1 MSGIGVDSP
10 NRTASNPAPDLAH
23 KSSALLRLG
32 DNLHSYDG
40 LQAEYMSL
48 IHMPDFHMFAETWA
62 KSLYRPVQDVI
73 RCLLDSDANADP
85 STLLYCAPGPHVPLL
100 SLTEGNSFT
109 ENFAVISLADID
121 PSNLLSA
128 AAKVK
133 RIASQSVV
141 QTVRADF
148 TGGLGQG
155 LADILRNSLKEAT
168 TLQEVHKILAA
179 ARSIVDDLFQP
190 QRVHAAYQN
199 VRKELLVEGIGGS
212 HTVVVSEMVASFT
225 ATAVWMAFRSALYT
239 RFPDPR
245 QRDKLE
251 DCLGAAAHI
260 VQIYNARFLAFH
272 LKTLAGCTAK
282 GGYLVTIFDT
292 VKRYD
297 DPAIPEQHAF
307 PKHTTPR
314 DVVQTFPFKI
324 VKYKSLVWRDHPE
337 SFHITLQDIPIPDFQ
352 AHVHDIAVF
361 ALKKLS
367 PANSVYKKRDRSVFQ
382 T

>member
-1 MSGIGVDSP
+1 MLLVASANEEPATRQGSEMSGIGVDSP
-10 NRTASNPAPDLAH
+10 NRTASNHAPDLAH

-32 DNLHSYDG
+32 DDLHSYDG

-73 RCLLDSDANADP
+73 RGLIESDANADP

-121 PSNLLSA
+121 TGNLLSA
-128 AAKVK
+128 ATKVK
-133 RIASQSVV
+133 RIASQCVV

-155 LADILRNSLKEAT
+155 LADIFRNSLKEAT

-179 ARSIVDDLFQP
+179 ASSIVDDLFQP

-199 VRKELLVEGIGGS
+199 VRKELLVGGIGGS

-225 ATAVWMAFRSALYT
+225 ATAVWMAFRSGLYT

-260 VQIYNARFLAFH
+260 VQLYNARFLAFH
-272 LKTLAGCTAK
+272 LETLAGCTAK

-292 VKRYD
+292 VTRTGL
-297 DPAIPEQHAF
+297 PE
-307 PKHTTPR
+307 
-314 DVVQTFPFKI
+314 
-324 VKYKSLVWRDHPE
+324 
-337 SFHITLQDIPIPDFQ
+337 
-352 AHVHDIAVF
+352 VF
-361 ALKKLS
+361 RNDGREHFGFIGRKC
-367 PANSVYKKRDRSVFQ
+367 
-382 T
+382 

>member
-1 MSGIGVDSP
+1 MSGIGVDSLKS
-10 NRTASNPAPDLAH
+10 RTASSPATDDLAR
-23 KSSALLRLG
+23 KSGALLKLG

-73 RCLLDSDANADP
+73 RGLLESDAKADP
-85 STLLYCAPGPHVPLL
+85 STLLYCAPGSHVPLL
-100 SLTEGNSFT
+100 SSTECNSFT
-109 ENFAVISLADID
+109 ENFTVISLADID
-121 PSNLLSA
+121 PSSLLSA
-128 AAKVK
+128 ATQVK

-155 LADILRNSLKEAT
+155 LADVLRNSLKGAT
-168 TLQEVHKILAA
+168 TLQDIYKILAA
-179 ARSIVDDLFQP
+179 ASSIVEDLFQP

-199 VRKELLVEGIGGS
+199 VRRALLVGGIGGS

-245 QRDKLE
+245 HRDTLE
-251 DCLGAAAHI
+251 RCLGAAADI
-260 VQIYNARFLAFH
+260 VQLYNACFLAFH
-272 LKTLAGCTAK
+272 LETLAECTSK
-282 GGYLVTIFDT
+282 DGYLVMIFDT

-297 DPAIPEQHAF
+297 DPTIPDQNAF
-307 PKHTTPR
+307 PKHRTPQ
-314 DVVQTFPFKI
+314 DVVQTFPFEI
-324 VKYKSLVWRDHPE
+324 VSYNNLVWRDHPE
-337 SFHITLQDIPIPDFQ
+337 SFHITLQGIPIPDFQ
-352 AHVHDIAVF
+352 AHGHDIAVY
-361 ALKKLS
+361 ALRKLDPS
-367 PANSVYKKRDRSVFQ
+367 ISIYEVRDRV
-382 T
+382 